1 VSVVFTV
8 TEGEGSIAPS
18 TPVTTDASGN
28 ATGPVWTLGKL
39 AAPQSLRASVAPTP
53 TTTITGA
60 ASASVTTSYNLEVRF
75 FGPPV
80 NSIVSGVFNFAA
92 ARIKGAITGDVFDA
106 AAEATPRDLSSN
118 TEGCG
123 VPGLPTAFSERIDD
137 IVIFATITPIDGPN
151 NILGSA
157 FPCFIRDGPA
167 PNLQTVIGIMRFDSD
182 DIESM
187 VLRGNFTD
195 VITHEMLHVVG
206 LGTLWGPE
214 EYNLR
219 QGAGTPQSRYTGA
232 LGVGGCV
239 AVGGASVCPGIVP
252 LENTGG
258 AGTADSHWSEAVFFN
273 ELMTGFVNT
282 RSSVPSGLL
291 NPFSLISLRSLG
303 DLGYVVNEK
312 AADPYSIPNPAAN
325 SVLGQLNI
333 STPAPQWERLER
345 PRFKITRS
353 GRITRA
359 VRQ

>member
-1 VSVVFTV
+1 VVFTV
-8 TEGEGSIAPS
+8 IEGEGSIDAAG
-18 TPVTTDASGN
+18 PVTTDGSGN
-28 ATGPVWTLGKL
+28 ATAPSWTLGKL
-39 AAPQSLRASVAPTP
+39 ASPQSLRASVAPTP
-53 TTTITGA
+53 TTTITGV
-60 ASASVTTSYNLEVRF
+60 ASATVTTSYNLEVRF

-118 TEGCG
+118 TSGCG
-123 VPGLPTAFSERIDD
+123 VPGLPTSFSEKIDD
-137 IVIFATITPIDGPN
+137 LVIFATITPIDGPN

-157 FPCFIRDGPA
+157 FPCLIRDGPA
-167 PNLQTVIGIMRFDSD
+167 PNLQTVVGIMRFDSD
-182 DIESM
+182 DMENMI
-187 VLRGNFTD
+187 LRGNFTD

-239 AVGGASVCPGIVP
+239 AVGGASVCPGFVP

-258 AGTADSHWSEAVFFN
+258 AGTADSHWNEAVFFN

-282 RSSVPSGLL
+282 RNSVPTGLL
-291 NPFSLISLRSLG
+291 NPFSLISLQSLA
-303 DLGYVVNEK
+303 DLGYVVNSK
-312 AADPYSIPNPAAN
+312 AADPYTIPNPAAG
-325 SVLGQLNI
+325 SILGQLNVG
-333 STPAPQWERLER
+333 PAAEQWERLER
-345 PRFKITRS
+345 PRLRINRS
-353 GRITRA
+353 GKITRA